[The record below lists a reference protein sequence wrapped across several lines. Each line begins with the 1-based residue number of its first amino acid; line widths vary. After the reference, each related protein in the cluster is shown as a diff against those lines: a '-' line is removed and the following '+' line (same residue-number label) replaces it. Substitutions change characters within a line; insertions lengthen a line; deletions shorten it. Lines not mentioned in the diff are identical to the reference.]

1 MNSQNLIL
9 LGIGIFVSLIV
20 GVVAIDQYMMNEHD
34 PMHPDGLIWRVQ
46 TAFTRVKDL
55 EAVVAVTEEGVPT
68 PTRMLVRFVSGT
80 EEALSVRYLSPDTVR
95 DELFTVS
102 RDLISHYIPREEL
115 IVVKRWAGFPLSA
128 LGLATLTLQGLDSD
142 WKAGKI
148 RLKVVR
154 GGVGF
159 DAGLFRSPLELAETI
174 SGRVERAPYSVF
186 TGGGAAGLVNKSFAL
201 VDERGLSSIQ
211 GGFILEA
218 SDARTGELVRMVW
231 IDPETFLVRKVVTFA
246 DGQRKTSIEVERLNL
261 NQGLTPE
268 EILALPRGVEVIHG

>member
-20 GVVAIDQYMMNEHD
+20 GVVAVDQYMMNEHD

-55 EAVVAVTEEGVPT
+55 EAVVSVTEEGVPT

-246 DGQRKTSIEVERLNL
+246 DGKRKTSIEVERLNL

>member
-55 EAVVAVTEEGVPT
+55 EAVVSVTEEGVPT

-174 SGRVERAPYSVF
+174 
-186 TGGGAAGLVNKSFAL
+186 
-201 VDERGLSSIQ
+201 
-211 GGFILEA
+211 
-218 SDARTGELVRMVW
+218 
-231 IDPETFLVRKVVTFA
+231 
-246 DGQRKTSIEVERLNL
+246 
-261 NQGLTPE
+261 
-268 EILALPRGVEVIHG
+268 

>member
-174 SGRVERAPYSVF
+174 SGRLERAPYSVF

-246 DGQRKTSIEVERLNL
+246 DGKRKTSIEVERLNL

>member
-55 EAVVAVTEEGVPT
+55 EAVVSVTEEGGPT

-174 SGRVERAPYSVF
+174 SGRLERAPYSVF

-246 DGQRKTSIEVERLNL
+246 DGKRKTSIEVERLNL